1 MLNNTNLEDPSVISM
16 ADVERVAAVH
26 DCFLLFYSPSQQSN
40 VSASNIQFRN
50 PQIQEITTLL

>member
-1 MLNNTNLEDPSVISM
+1 M
-16 ADVERVAAVH
+16 ADVEHVAAVH

-40 VSASNIQFRN
+40 VFASNIQFRN